1 MVASSIIVLA
11 ASLSLV
17 SAQVFPFKPAADV
30 YKTGED
36 CIIEW
41 NGDKNST
48 TAWKDMA
55 IELMTGDNYQMV
67 HLTTVTTGQDGTID
81 GKFVHKCPGVSPNAA
96 IYFYQFTAPAITRAN
111 WTWTTR
117 FTIAGEDGSTEQPTN
132 ATQPDANHTA
142 IAWGTGKLLDP
153 SIATPPP
160 DFQNQT
166 TTGTQTTT
174 TAEGTPTEPP
184 TGPIGNNTACTDT
197 HRRRHQQRSWEGM
210 AGVPPSE
217 IGRRMISV
225 RSQPI
230 AREEAS
236 ESAPSQASP
245 SSGALGRQ
253 SASEF
258 FLVQLLVVGV
268 SCAIGYATVL

>member
-17 SAQVFPFKPAADV
+17 SAQVYPFKPAADV

-81 GKFVHKCPGVSPNAA
+81 GKFVHKCPGVAPNAA
-96 IYFYQFTAPAITRAN
+96 IYFYQFTSPAITRAN

-117 FTIAGEDGSTEQPTN
+117 FTIAGEDGSTEPPTN

-153 SIATPPP
+153 STATPPP

-174 TAEGTPTEPP
+174 TAEGTPTEPA
-184 TGPIGNNTACTDT
+184 TGNETQ
-197 HRRRHQQRSWEGM
+197 HHHHHHHHQQRNWEGM
-210 AGVPPSE
+210 AGVPQ

-225 RSQPI
+225 HSQPT

-236 ESAPSQASP
+236 ESAPTNASP

-253 SASEF
+253 STSEF
-258 FLVQLLVVGV
+258 FLIQLLVVVV

>member
-1 MVASSIIVLA
+1 
-11 ASLSLV
+11 
-17 SAQVFPFKPAADV
+17 
-30 YKTGED
+30 
-36 CIIEW
+36 
-41 NGDKNST
+41 
-48 TAWKDMA
+48 
-55 IELMTGDNYQMV
+55 MTGDNYQMV

-81 GKFVHKCPGVSPNAA
+81 GNFTHKCPGVYPNAA
-96 IYFYQFTAPAITRAN
+96 IYFYQFTSPAITRAN

-117 FTIAGEDGSTEQPTN
+117 FTIAGEDGSTEPPTN

-153 SIATPPP
+153 STATPPP

-174 TAEGTPTEPP
+174 TAEGTPTE
-184 TGPIGNNTACTDT
+184 TQ
-197 HRRRHQQRSWEGM
+197 HHHHHHHQQRNWEGM
-210 AGVPPSE
+210 AGVPQ
-217 IGRRMISV
+217 IGRRMISI
-225 RSQPI
+225 RGQPI

-253 SASEF
+253 STSEF